1 MGLDASQSS
10 AAVVASASGPSVART
25 PGLFRVIEELH
36 GTRPW
41 GAVLDAGT
49 GPDSLRWINTLD
61 TTRWMAVT
69 GSRQTAVRALKAVGG
84 RTRDGDRIVVGNWT
98 DPELLRGERFDTV
111 LADYLLSAVDRVAP
125 YWQDQLFARLRPLVT
140 ERLYVIG
147 LEPCGEAAPDDEGA
161 QVVTGMWRVKDACF
175 LLAGERT
182 YREYP
187 LESVVRL
194 LDVAG
199 FRVVD
204 TRRYPIRYQDDLVN
218 NQIEGCLLRIP
229 RIADR
234 AVADALRVYVEHLR
248 HRALALVAR
257 QHGIKYGHEY
267 LIVAEPK
274 ALATAE

>member
-1 MGLDASQSS
+1 MSSEVGHSS
-10 AAVVASASGPSVART
+10 AASTVISPSSQAPART
-25 PGLFRVIEELH
+25 PGIFRVIEELH

-41 GAVLDAGT
+41 GAVLDGGT
-49 GPDSLRWINTLD
+49 GPDSLGWINRLE

-69 GSRQTAVRALKAVGG
+69 GSRQTAVRTIKSLGG
-84 RTRDGDRIVVGNWT
+84 RTRECDRIVVGNWT
-98 DPELLRGERFDTV
+98 DPELLRGETFDTV
-111 LADYLLSAVDRVAP
+111 VADYLLSAIDRVSP
-125 YWQDQLFARLRPLVT
+125 YWQDQLFPRLRPLVR

-147 LEPCGEAAPDDEGA
+147 LEPCGTAAPDDESA
-161 QVVTGMWRVKDACF
+161 QVVTEMWRVKDACF

-204 TRRYPIRYQDDLVN
+204 TRRYPIRYKDDLVD

-229 RIADR
+229 RFADP
-234 AVADALRVYVEHLR
+234 AVANALRAYVEHLR
-248 HRALALVAR
+248 QRALALVAR
-257 QHGIKYGHEY
+257 HSGIKYGHEY
-267 LIVAEPK
+267 LIVAEP
-274 ALATAE
+274 AGG